1 MMSKSSTVGSPTS
14 EFSGDEHSSSMAGK
28 SQMITLDRYTGTAK
42 SMITPRTSVNT
53 DGAELSTWKYFKGDC
68 IQYQNGKTAFT
79 VRKSL
84 GCGAFGEVHLVWSEV
99 QQKPRALK
107 CTKFGNMTPDE
118 RMAMFKPM
126 CNEALLM
133 MELRHHPNII
143 SLRFVKVSGSEFL
156 MIMDVADGS
165 KELSEAYQDDTV
177 WDPLCQ
183 DRNVSRTT
191 SFLSMLWYQLAHAL
205 DHLHSK
211 LIMVHVA
218 VLFIFPTIFF
228 GDLL

>member
-1 MMSKSSTVGSPTS
+1 MITSSVGVKTVGA
-14 EFSGDEHSSSMAGK
+14 DM
-28 SQMITLDRYTGTAK
+28 L
-42 SMITPRTSVNT
+42 
-53 DGAELSTWKYFKGDC
+53 TWKYTKGDT

-84 GCGAFGEVHLVWSEV
+84 GCGAFGEVHLVWNEI
-99 QQKPRALK
+99 QQKPRAMK
-107 CTKFGNMTPDE
+107 CTKFGNMTSDE
-118 RMAMFKPM
+118 RMAMFVPM

-133 MELRHHPNII
+133 MELRHHPNIV

-183 DRNVSRTT
+183 DRNVFRIT
-191 SFLSMLWYQLAHAL
+191 SFLSMLWYQLAQAL

-211 LIMVHVA
+211 LIMVPIA
-218 VLFIFPTIFF
+218 ALFILQRSFLMISFYTNVF
-228 GDLL
+228 LSAL

>member
-1 MMSKSSTVGSPTS
+1 
-14 EFSGDEHSSSMAGK
+14 MAGK
-28 SQMITLDRYTGTAK
+28 SQMITLDQSKGESKA
-42 SMITPRTSVNT
+42 MITSSVGVKT
-53 DGAELSTWKYFKGDC
+53 VGADMLTWKYTKGDT

-84 GCGAFGEVHLVWSEV
+84 GCGAFGEVHLVWNEI
-99 QQKPRALK
+99 QQKPRAMK
-107 CTKFGNMTPDE
+107 CTKFGNMTSDE
-118 RMAMFKPM
+118 RMAMFVPM

-133 MELRHHPNII
+133 MELRHHPNIV

-183 DRNVSRTT
+183 DRNVFRIT
-191 SFLSMLWYQLAHAL
+191 SFLSMLWYQLAQAL

-211 LIMVHVA
+211 LIMVPIAALSILQRSFLMISFYTNVFLSA
-218 VLFIFPTIFF
+218 L
-228 GDLL
+228 